1 MNSILLKL
9 KNQSLRINAY
19 ILLVIG
25 MVILIQAVSFVF
37 DIGSQLLVPLHLFST
52 PSSLYPA
59 QFFQLL
65 NFVAW
70 LVLILFVCIVGIIFV
85 RKGISLLTLHQDI
98 MYAKTLDLDEL
109 EQICKSYE
117 QFYE

>member
-9 KNQSLRINAY
+9 KDQSLRINAY
-19 ILLVIG
+19 IVLLIG
-25 MVILIQAVSFVF
+25 IGILVQAVLFVF
-37 DIGSQLLVPLHLFST
+37 EIGSQLTTPLHLFSVQ
-52 PSSLYPA
+52 SQMYPA

-70 LVLILFVCIVGIIFV
+70 LALIFFVCIVGIIFI

-98 MYAKTLDLDEL
+98 MFAKNIDLDEIK
-109 EQICKSYE
+109 QICTRYE
-117 QFYE
+117 QFYD